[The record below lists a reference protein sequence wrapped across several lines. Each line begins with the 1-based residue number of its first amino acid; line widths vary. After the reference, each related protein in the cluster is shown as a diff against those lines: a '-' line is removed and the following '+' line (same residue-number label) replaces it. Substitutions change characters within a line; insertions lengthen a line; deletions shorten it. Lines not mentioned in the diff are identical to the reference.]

1 MEINFIMKRMP
12 FLFFVCLLFL
22 SVIFTP
28 LQFLEAAPKPNVLLI
43 MTDDQGWGDIQSHD
57 NPLIHTPQLD
67 LLAKQGARFDR
78 FYVSPVCAPTRAAL
92 MTGRY
97 SLRTGVHGVTRGFE
111 NMRDMEV
118 TIAEVL
124 KSEAYATG
132 AFGKWHN
139 GRHYPM
145 HPNGQGFDEFFGFCG
160 GHWNRYFDTNLERN
174 KQPVKT
180 KGYIT
185 DVLTDKAIDFI
196 KQNKDQ
202 PFFCYLPYNAP
213 HSPWIVPEKYWK
225 KYANKGLDDQARC
238 AYAMVE
244 SIDDNLG
251 RLMRTLDDLDLSKN
265 TIVLF
270 LTDNGPNSARYNGD
284 MRGRKGSIH
293 EGGIRVPL
301 FVRYPE
307 KIKPGTVVKQ
317 IAAHIDIFPTL
328 LDFCD
333 INAAPG
339 IPIDGTSLV
348 PLLTNTSTEKWPD
361 RMIFT
366 DRLFRNSIPGK
377 EIPVGSVRTERWRAT
392 YERNKWSLYDM
403 LADPGQKNNVA
414 KAHPKTVN
422 QLKAAYANWFQDVSS
437 FGFEPIPIPVGHPQE
452 RVTSI
457 PANESFLKPEAG
469 QGINYSGKGHHG
481 YANSWIEDWTDPEA
495 AAVWHLDVLTPG
507 SYTLTLK
514 YTCSAND
521 VGCQIQ
527 TEVGNQK
534 LATTISRV
542 HDPPIIGNQDRVVQ
556 SENYMSKMWAKIELG
571 TVHLQKGRC
580 NLTLTGLKKMGPK
593 MIDVKAIEMKRMQ

>member
-1 MEINFIMKRMP
+1 MKRLLVLVFVP
-12 FLFFVCLLFL
+12 LSLLLLFFLYPMQVA
-22 SVIFTP
+22 
-28 LQFLEAAPKPNVLLI
+28 QAASQPNVLLI
-43 MTDDQGWGDIQSHD
+43 MTDDQGWGDIHSHD
-57 NPLIHTPQLD
+57 NPLINTPHQD
-67 LLAKQGARFDR
+67 LLAKQGARFER
-78 FYVSPVCAPTRAAL
+78 FFVSPVCAPTRASL

-111 NMRDMEV
+111 NMRSMEV

-124 KSEAYATG
+124 KPEAYATG

-160 GHWNRYFDTNLERN
+160 GHWNRYFDTNLEHN
-174 KQPVKT
+174 KRPVKT
-180 KGYIT
+180 EGYIT

-196 KQNKDQ
+196 KQNQNQ
-202 PFFCYLPYNAP
+202 PFFCYVPYNAP

-225 KYANKGLDDQARC
+225 KYANKGLDDKARC

-251 RLMRTLDDLDLSKN
+251 RLMQTLDDLKLTQN

-270 LTDNGPNSARYNGD
+270 LTDNGPNSARYNGN

-307 KIKPGTVVKQ
+307 KIKPGTVIKQ

-333 INAAPG
+333 IDAAPG
-339 IPIDGTSLV
+339 IPIDGRSLV
-348 PLLTNTSTEKWPD
+348 PLLTNNMTEKWPE

-403 LADPGQKNNVA
+403 LADPGQKNNIA

-422 QLKAAYANWFQDVSS
+422 QLKAAYTNWFKDVSRS
-437 FGFEPIPIPVGHPQE
+437 GFEPIPIPVGHPKE
-452 RVTSI
+452 AVTSI
-457 PANESFLKPEAG
+457 PSNESFLKPEAG
-469 QGINYSGKGHHG
+469 KGINYSGKGHNG
-481 YANSWIEDWTDPEA
+481 YANSWIEEWTDPNA
-495 AAVWHLDVLTPG
+495 SAVWYLDVLTPG
-507 SYTLTLK
+507 TYSLTLK
-514 YTCSAND
+514 FTCAQED
-521 VGCQIQ
+521 VGCVIQ
-527 TEVGNQK
+527 TEVGQHK
-534 LATTISRV
+534 LETKITKA
-542 HDPPIIGNQDRVVQ
+542 HDPPIIGNQDRVEQ
-556 SENYMSKMWAKIELG
+556 SANYMSKEWTTVNLG
-571 TVHLQKGRC
+571 TVQLKKGKC
-580 NLTLTGLKKMGPK
+580 DIKLTGLQKTGAKL
-593 MIDVKAIEMKRMQ
+593 IDVKGIELKRVP